1 MNPLINRIWDVWN
14 NTPQEELFAILSE
27 FREDYGTN
35 QTWIHA
41 IDIIEEAVLN
51 EEYERAE
58 VIFEEMR
65 PSNLRLIDYEVFIE
79 TLDEARWSY

>member
-27 FREDYGTN
+27 FREDYGTD

-51 EEYERAE
+51 EEYDRAE

-65 PSNLRLIDYEVFIE
+65 PNNLRLLDYQVFID
-79 TLDEARWSY
+79 TIDEARWSY

>member
-1 MNPLINRIWDVWN
+1 MNPLINRIWNVWN

-27 FREDYGTN
+27 FREDYGAD

>member
-14 NTPQEELFAILSE
+14 NTRQEELFAILSE